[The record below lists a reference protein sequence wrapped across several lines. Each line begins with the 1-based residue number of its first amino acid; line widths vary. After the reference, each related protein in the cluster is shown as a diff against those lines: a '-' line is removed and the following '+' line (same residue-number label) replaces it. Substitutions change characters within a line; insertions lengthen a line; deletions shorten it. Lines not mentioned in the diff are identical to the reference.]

1 MRDYSVSPVSNIY
14 LNGKAAQ
21 LRVLPG
27 AFQWNSISNER
38 KKKDL
43 ETTHPAVAD
52 RELSS
57 DAGRVSSPPE
67 TGGQADNELRS

>member
-1 MRDYSVSPVSNIY
+1 MEQYIER
-14 LNGKAAQ
+14 AQ
-21 LRVLPG
+21 
-27 AFQWNSISNER
+27 

-43 ETTHPAVAD
+43 ETTHQAVAD